1 MQQKRNIPRSSP
13 PSTAKLA
20 RFELRPDRAFV
31 LHLDVRAQ
39 LPRRV
44 FGRVEHVTSGQVAH
58 VTCLGE
64 LMAFMAKVVRNQGRG
79 ERGTAY
85 ATLVQETSQSELPSS
100 ARGSLDEDAAGSA
113 AHPTL
118 RGRKRGAES

>member
-1 MQQKRNIPRSSP
+1 MQRKRNIPRSSP
-13 PSTAKLA
+13 RPTAKPA

-44 FGRVEHVTSGQVAH
+44 VGRVEHVTSGQVAH

-64 LMAFMAKVVRNQGRG
+64 LMAFMAKVLRNQARG
-79 ERGTAY
+79 ERETAC
-85 ATLVQETSQSELPSS
+85 ATLVQDPCQSELASK
-100 ARGSLDEDAAGSA
+100 ARGSLNEDVTGSA
-113 AHPTL
+113 AQPTHP
-118 RGRKRGAES
+118 GRTQGAE